1 MRTLWVAAAAMTAA
15 AAGEMD
21 AACACMTRMRA
32 RIKTHR
38 RDGDGV
44 VLDCR
49 VSSQRL
55 PFDVLLLL
63 FKPRFRRTTWAY
75 TC

>member
-44 VLDCR
+44 VLNCR
-49 VSSQRL
+49 VSRQRL